1 MSYNN
6 IERLK
11 SKIISLSNN
20 IVVNHI
26 TKVAYKDRD
35 GKRKFGMSEYFYN
48 TNIYSDVKTISSINL
63 TFNSYIEIVDIT
75 RDWTDNRSVMITEDG
90 IYKLINGLKEVLSW
104 FNTKLY
110 PTLFYEE
117 ESYGLMVNARYR
129 TMNVTIRF
137 GINSVLMFYP
147 SVFSNE
153 DEIYTKGVRIIIN
166 NEKCTSV
173 ISKEKIEALYYN
185 LSNINLYI
193 AGLLMMNYLQRPE
206 FGKYVTYMNDNNY
219 IESRT
224 EAKIRKEEKDEHDKY
239 FNKFFK

>member
-1 MSYNN
+1 MGYNN
-6 IERLK
+6 IERK
-11 SKIISLSNN
+11 KTKIISLSNN

-26 TKVAYKDRD
+26 TKVAYKARD
-35 GKRKFGMSEYFYN
+35 GKRKFGMSESFYN

-137 GINSVLMFYP
+137 SKNSVLMFYP

-206 FGKYVTYMNDNNY
+206 FVKYVTYMNDNNY